1 LRESILYI
9 DVSLNPEGKMDVLE
23 NLRNKAKSLNR
34 RVVFPEGDDD
44 RTLQAVTVLQG
55 EGIVRCIV
63 IGDER
68 QISDRAREL
77 GLDLGGAEIVDPI
90 LAPFKGEFADILYE
104 RRKHKGMTLEQAR
117 KQVLDPLYFGALMVK
132 TGRADG
138 SVAGAAHSTGDVIR
152 AALFCIGLAPGIKVV
167 SSSFMMVMPDGKV
180 YMYSDGA
187 VVPDPDAEQ
196 LASIAV
202 TAAHLHQALTGEEP
216 VVAMLSYSTKGSAE
230 GPSIDKVRRATGMAQ
245 ELRPE
250 LRIDGELQVDAAV
263 VPEIAEKKAPGSPV
277 RGEANVFIFPDLDAG
292 NIAYKI
298 TQRLAGAQA
307 IGPLVQ
313 GLEKPAFDLSRG
325 CNASDIVNVAAIN
338 AVLSASLEGVK
349 V

>member
-1 LRESILYI
+1 
-9 DVSLNPEGKMDVLE
+9 MDVLE
-23 NLRNKAKSLNR
+23 TLRNKAKPLNR

-44 RTLQAVTVLQG
+44 RTLQAVAQLQR
-55 EGIVRCIV
+55 EGIVRSIV
-63 IGDER
+63 IGNEAG
-68 QISDRAREL
+68 IASRAREL
-77 GLDLGGAEIVDPI
+77 GLDLGGAEIVDPA
-90 LAPFKGEFADILYE
+90 LAVFKGEFADLLYE
-104 RRKHKGMTLEQAR
+104 RRKHKGMTLDQAR

-202 TAAHLHQALTGEEP
+202 SAAHLHRALTGEEP

-230 GPSIDKVRRATGMAQ
+230 GPSIDKVRQATKMAK

-250 LRIDGELQVDAAV
+250 LRIDGELQVDAAI

-277 RGEANVFIFPDLDAG
+277 RGEANVLIFPDLDAG

-338 AVLSASLEGVK
+338 AVLSASLEGVA